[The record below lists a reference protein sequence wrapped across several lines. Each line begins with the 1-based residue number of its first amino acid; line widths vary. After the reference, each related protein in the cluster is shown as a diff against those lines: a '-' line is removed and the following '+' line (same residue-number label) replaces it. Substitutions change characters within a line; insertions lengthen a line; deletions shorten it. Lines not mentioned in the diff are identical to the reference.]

1 MSYETLKYLLQERL
15 SASRGAEQISMKNS
29 SIKQGDDET
38 AKNYY
43 KRFREIV
50 GQGDTSESSP
60 FVLLHFQNGFK
71 PKIRGSVL
79 DLAGKS
85 LAELLQVATSVKS
98 GLYSSETVREDVAAN
113 YQLNTNSN
121 QKNGPD

>member
-60 FVLLHFQNGFK
+60 FVLLHFRK
-71 PKIRGSVL
+71 SLKLRIRESVL
-79 DLAGKS
+79 ALAGKS
-85 LAELLQVATSVKS
+85 LPELLQAS
-98 GLYSSETVREDVAAN
+98 
-113 YQLNTNSN
+113 
-121 QKNGPD
+121 